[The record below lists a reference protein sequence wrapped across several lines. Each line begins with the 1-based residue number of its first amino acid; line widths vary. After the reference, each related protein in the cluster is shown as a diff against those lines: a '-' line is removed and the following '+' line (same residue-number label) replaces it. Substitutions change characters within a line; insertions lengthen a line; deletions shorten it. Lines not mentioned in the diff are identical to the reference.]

1 MHPGIKLLDEE
12 GGMVKVIKV
21 VVPLALSQVVLPALS
36 HSLASEALFLLLLAA
51 IESILLHAVMD
62 VHF

>member
-1 MHPGIKLLDEE
+1 MHPVIKLLEEE

-21 VVPLALSQVVLPALS
+21 VVPLALSQVVLPLS

-51 IESILLHAVMD
+51 IQSILLHAVMV